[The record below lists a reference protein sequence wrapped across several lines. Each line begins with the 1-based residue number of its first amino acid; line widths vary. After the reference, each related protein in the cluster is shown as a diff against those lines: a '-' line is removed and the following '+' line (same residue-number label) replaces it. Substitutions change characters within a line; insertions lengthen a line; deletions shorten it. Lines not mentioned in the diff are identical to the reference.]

1 METGFAANF
10 APALSASA
18 ARKSE
23 AVAGLILR
31 SAARSIGDLEGDFT
45 CINCL
50 QGTPFIGRTLGIFL
64 LPTKPPASYIVESEL
79 ALLNR

>member
-31 SAARSIGDLEGDFT
+31 SAARSIYDLERDFD
-45 CINCL
+45 CINL
-50 QGTPFIGRTLGIFL
+50 SSR
-64 LPTKPPASYIVESEL
+64 PPAIGSRAVSPERVFK
-79 ALLNR
+79 ALDMIEMKNS